1 MRGPGRLP
9 VRAHKVQH
17 ATAARVAARPWSIP
31 RSSRSCLILHGM
43 DLSIGRAHKRQR
55 LSDPSEHTLYH
66 CREQNDLRLKSTF
79 ETIFEKYGKD
89 FDGVGDEI
97 DLETGEILVDNGH
110 IFGMVNERD
119 AGNLETG
126 LEDGGDEDD
135 YDEDDESDDDWPD
148 EKTPLAS
155 TLLSETRRRIDALEN
170 TETYR
175 ERRYLGEA
183 LQSDDDAD
191 SLLGFEDSPL
201 GDTES
206 RPSSSSAR
214 QISSKSPDSLFDDEE
229 IDELASSESE
239 CPGLGQAWPTPA
251 KATSLGHTP
260 WHSSPLKPLYSSSNS
275 IDPAWR
281 APSLPIDREPKN
293 ASTPAGFPMRHEVK
307 DLERDYTAQIRSL
320 PTSKIQISTP
330 EKASHIRSLVNTG
343 SLGRQRKGHD
353 LENGPLL
360 REVESVKSPKWTK
373 AEERLLRYLGTS
385 TTMTCREMKPYF
397 PGRRSHAIMIHWSEM
412 NGNERVWNPSSNSPK
427 FGTNVPSKQRRSSTK
442 KESSRSPTKLIR
454 KGRASHKEKCIS
466 AIAAFSTLRSPA
478 LNGGDYSPHD
488 QSSSLQ
494 IKQEEANS
502 SFNPEVPNTSDPT
515 DQSQEWL
522 SFSPA
527 PCSRPWPQ
535 MASAKPR
542 MTIHGKDP
550 EREREE
556 RCTMTTPSRLSKTR
570 KHLAD
575 TDLPSSANTASKL
588 SRRSHEDA
596 AGSTYTRSTSNDFNG
611 RRDAARATPSDAW
624 VSPSRCTQPSSSKA
638 VARRSLVQS
647 EDSEDELSAPIKTIG
662 MDKVTSQAATTPKLS
677 DMSPDRRSFS
687 MYSRS

>member
-1 MRGPGRLP
+1 MRGSGRFP
-9 VRAHKVQH
+9 VRAYKVQH
-17 ATAARVAARPWSIP
+17 ATAARVAARTWSIP

-43 DLSIGRAHKRQR
+43 DLSIGRTHKRQR

-66 CREQNDLRLKSTF
+66 RREQNDLRLKSTF

-97 DLETGEILVDNGH
+97 DLETGEIIVDNGH
-110 IFGMVNERD
+110 VFSMVNERD
-119 AGNLETG
+119 AGNLEME
-126 LEDGGDEDD
+126 LEDGGEEDD
-135 YDEDDESDDDWPD
+135 YDENDESGDDWPD
-148 EKTPLAS
+148 EKTALAS

-170 TETYR
+170 TEIYR
-175 ERRYLGEA
+175 ERIYLGQV

-191 SLLGFEDSPL
+191 SLLGFEDSLL

-206 RPSSSSAR
+206 RPSSSSAQQTR
-214 QISSKSPDSLFDDEE
+214 SKSPDSLFDDEE

-251 KATSLGHTP
+251 KVTPLGHTP
-260 WHSSPLKPLYSSSNS
+260 WHSSPLKPLYSSRNS

-281 APSLPIDREPKN
+281 APSLPIDREPRN
-293 ASTPAGFPMRHEVK
+293 ASTPAGFPIRHEVK
-307 DLERDYTAQIRSL
+307 NLERDYTAQIRSL
-320 PTSKIQISTP
+320 PTSGFQISTP
-330 EKASHIRSLVNTG
+330 EKVSHIRSLVNTG
-343 SLGRQRKGHD
+343 SLGRQRKGHN
-353 LENGPLL
+353 LENGPLV

-373 AEERLLRYLGTS
+373 AEERLLQYLRTS

-412 NGNERVWNPSSNSPK
+412 NGSERVWNPSSNSPN
-427 FGTNVPSKQRRSSTK
+427 FGINVLSKQRQTSTGRK
-442 KESSRSPTKLIR
+442 TSRSPTKLIR
-454 KGRASHKEKCIS
+454 EGRGPRKEKRIS
-466 AIAAFSTLRSPA
+466 AIAAFSTSRSPA
-478 LNGGDYSPHD
+478 LNGDDYSPRD

-494 IKQEEANS
+494 IKQEDVYS

-522 SFSPA
+522 SLSPA

-542 MTIHGKDP
+542 TTINGKGP
-550 EREREE
+550 EREQEE
-556 RCTMTTPSRLSKTR
+556 RFTVTTPSRLGKTR
-570 KHLAD
+570 RHLTD
-575 TDLPSSANTASKL
+575 TNLPSSANIASKL
-588 SRRSHEDA
+588 SRQSHDDA
-596 AGSTYTRSTSNDFNG
+596 AGSTSTRSTSNDFDG
-611 RRDAARATPSDAW
+611 RRDAASATPSNAW
-624 VSPSRCTQPSSSKA
+624 VPPSRRIRSSSSRV
-638 VARRSLVQS
+638 VARRSLVPS

-662 MDKVTSQAATTPKLS
+662 MDKVASQAATTPKLS